1 MSVPG
6 HVGLGEN
13 ETSDR
18 AAGEALDKKPT
29 DDLLQTI
36 SYRRSPTDD
45 LMASSNVRPLTT
57 KYIYTK
63 FGWKN
68 GINLLEYPLSFMRF
82 YQSFRQISVSSFCH
96 PGKEGR
102 VLNIAYWS
110 LLSNAF
116 VHFENKQ
123 NKTKQK
129 KPNCLLFVLHL
140 ILLLQSDIFWL
151 CVQI

>member
-63 FGWKN
+63 FG
-68 GINLLEYPLSFMRF
+68 
-82 YQSFRQISVSSFCH
+82 
-96 PGKEGR
+96 
-102 VLNIAYWS
+102 
-110 LLSNAF
+110 
-116 VHFENKQ
+116 
-123 NKTKQK
+123 
-129 KPNCLLFVLHL
+129 
-140 ILLLQSDIFWL
+140 
-151 CVQI
+151 